1 MDTVRSEQLV
11 LANCF
16 DELKRLQRWVETL
29 SVRME
34 LSQKA
39 AFQLDLVLS
48 EAVTNIISY
57 AYEDESDHVIVVRLI
72 NHRAN
77 AIVIE
82 LIDDGKPFNPL
93 AVEIPQ
99 FSSELA
105 TVSVDRRGSFDRRV
119 HGYLS
124 NQPFYCGVPY
134 SAMEPLLAKCSIV
147 PLEKGAVLLSPG
159 QANHNLPV
167 TPRTAE
173 GIPRNAGIGG
183 GCPHRTG

>member
-11 LANCF
+11 LANNF
-16 DELKRLQRWVETL
+16 DELKRLQQWVETL

-57 AYEDESDHVIVVRLI
+57 AYEDESDHVIVVRFI
-72 NHRAN
+72 DHRVN

-99 FSSELA
+99 VSSELA
-105 TVSVDRRGSFDRRV
+105 TVAVGGWGIQLITGFTRDQS
-119 HGYLS
+119 
-124 NQPFYCGVPY
+124 YCYEEGKNVLKLVIAKDY
-134 SAMEPLLAKCSIV
+134 EFSDSA
-147 PLEKGAVLLSPG
+147 
-159 QANHNLPV
+159 
-167 TPRTAE
+167 
-173 GIPRNAGIGG
+173 IPS
-183 GCPHRTG
+183 